1 MTGGVGVTGVGG
13 IGRGGEGD
21 SVGVVGRDGSESG
34 TEVRVTFKV
43 PEELDLIGAVG
54 DIGVGVFGAKVN
66 DLFAA
71 VAAEWHVE
79 Q

>member
-1 MTGGVGVTGVGG
+1 MTGVGG

-34 TEVRVTFKV
+34 TKVGVTFKV
-43 PEELDLIGAVG
+43 PEELDLVGAVG
-54 DIGVGVFGAKVN
+54 GVGVGVFGAKVN

-71 VAAEWHVE
+71 VVAEWYVE

>member
-1 MTGGVGVTGVGG
+1 MTGVGG
-13 IGRGGEGD
+13 IGRGDEGD

-34 TEVRVTFKV
+34 TKVGVTFKV
-43 PEELDLIGAVG
+43 PEELDLVGAVG
-54 DIGVGVFGAKVN
+54 GIGVSVFGAKVN

-71 VAAEWHVE
+71 LVAEWYVE

>member
-13 IGRGGEGD
+13 IGRGDEGD

-34 TEVRVTFKV
+34 TKVGVTFKV
-43 PEELDLIGAVG
+43 PEELDLVGAVG
-54 DIGVGVFGAKVN
+54 GVGVSVFGAKVN

-71 VAAEWHVE
+71 VVAEWYVE